1 MVVVSSALMPMIV
14 GLALVGGGHEFLDAL
29 IDADVVDFE
38 AGAFGHHADQVLAD
52 VVQVAAHRAHQQHAD
67 RAAMP
72 LSLALS
78 SGLSTAMPAFM
89 ARAAIS
95 TSGT

>member
-1 MVVVSSALMPMIV
+1 MIV
-14 GLALVGGGHEFLDAL
+14 GLALVGGGHELLDAL
-29 IDADVVDFE
+29 IDADVVHLE
-38 AGAFGHHADQVLAD
+38 AGALGHHADEVLAD

-67 RAAMP
+67 ARCVA
-72 LSLALS
+72 LSFALS
-78 SGLSTAMPAFM
+78 SGLSTAMPAFI

>member
-1 MVVVSSALMPMIV
+1 MPMIV
-14 GLALVGGGHEFLDAL
+14 GLHFVGGGHELLDAL
-29 IDADVVDFE
+29 IDADVVDLE
-38 AGAFGHHADQVLAD
+38 AGALGHHADQVLAD

-67 RAAMP
+67 AAWWRRP
-72 LSLALS
+72 WRVS

>member
-1 MVVVSSALMPMIV
+1 MPMIV
-14 GLALVGGGHEFLDAL
+14 GLHLSGGGHEFLDAL
-29 IDADVVDFE
+29 IHADIVHLKSRP
-38 AGAFGHHADQVLAD
+38 FGHHADQIFAD
-52 VVQVAAHRAHQQHAD
+52 VVQIAADRAHQQHAD
-67 RAAMP
+67 AARMP

-78 SGLSTAMPAFM
+78 NGFSTPMPAFI